1 MTFFS
6 CRLLTTPIFPRRLSS
21 VLSKCSHN
29 KINFR
34 SGVTPWSVT
43 RGGPPSD
50 ATPPRPPTAVVYAR
64 GTAFPRVPHNLTTG
78 AMRSRNAD
86 FPMVVKSVTLHD
98 IERRNGR
105 QRASSLR

>member
-1 MTFFS
+1 MFF
-6 CRLLTTPIFPRRLSS
+6 LNAATTKLILGQVSPLGG
-21 VLSKCSHN
+21 CH
-29 KINFR
+29 
-34 SGVTPWSVT
+34 